1 MKDKILTMFFDINRW
16 TKAIE
21 KGVLKDIRKSEL
33 IKLTEEPTRIRMA
46 EAMLNGKYQITP
58 PHIAQIPKDNGE
70 FRTVYV
76 NEPIDRII
84 LSIANDLLFDLMPE
98 MIHPACKSYQ
108 VGIGCGKVVLEV
120 SHTIVNM
127 KSDGYVGWKSDLS
140 KYFDSVPIQ
149 FIDAAFDKVEAKC
162 GHSVLIDVLRKYYHC
177 GLYFDENNELHE
189 KYQSLKQGCAVA
201 SWLANVLLYSLD
213 DELSQLNGFY
223 VRYSD
228 DMLFVGPDY
237 EKAMTILQKR
247 LAEKSMN
254 LNPKKVEYL
263 TMDKWFKFLGFS
275 IKGSM
280 ISFSPNR
287 LKTFQAIIIQG
298 TIPNR
303 QLFRRWV
310 MAQMFR
316 IIYIATNTHGAY
328 KPIGVSEVI
337 HSMGYEY
344 QWKMLNNEL
353 YAQHK
358 MMQNGDVD
366 NFRDRNRWFNKRVV
380 LDMAKDYIEKL
391 KKRFDELKLRKCKGI
406 PYKRINGQNIF
417 VDDFDKK
424 VIKPL
429 LFAVHKIQ
437 HSENTYELWHSVQ
450 EFNKRRIKMHWD
462 TPQNAAWLDAYKGS
476 GAFFTM
482 QNMIRFHNCVIIDD
496 NGKTLGKNASLAF
509 LNKKAKLYE
518 NREGWRLIGMLK
530 KMLDD
535 NNIDVVAKMKEW
547 RK

>member
-1 MKDKILTMFFDINRW
+1 MGRNINPQNGAKMNMILFEN
-16 TKAIE
+16 
-21 KGVLKDIRKSEL
+21 
-33 IKLTEEPTRIRMA
+33 
-46 EAMLNGKYQITP
+46 P
-58 PHIAQIPKDNGE
+58 P
-70 FRTVYV
+70 TVYF
-76 NEPIDRII
+76 ERI
-84 LSIANDLLFDLMPE
+84 E
-98 MIHPACKSYQ
+98 
-108 VGIGCGKVVLEV
+108 
-120 SHTIVNM
+120 
-127 KSDGYVGWKSDLS
+127 
-140 KYFDSVPIQ
+140 
-149 FIDAAFDKVEAKC
+149 
-162 GHSVLIDVLRKYYHC
+162 
-177 GLYFDENNELHE
+177 
-189 KYQSLKQGCAVA
+189 
-201 SWLANVLLYSLD
+201 
-213 DELSQLNGFY
+213 
-223 VRYSD
+223 
-228 DMLFVGPDY
+228 DY
-237 EKAMTILQKR
+237 E
-247 LAEKSMN
+247 EKST
-254 LNPKKVEYL
+254 PWRRVPPTY
-263 TMDKWFKFLGFS
+263 
-275 IKGSM
+275 KGSSTKSGRNKKQ
-280 ISFSPNR
+280 IR
-287 LKTFQAIIIQG
+287 
-298 TIPNR
+298 
-303 QLFRRWV
+303 
-310 MAQMFR
+310 
-316 IIYIATNTHGAY
+316 
-328 KPIGVSEVI
+328 
-337 HSMGYEY
+337 
-344 QWKMLNNEL
+344 
-353 YAQHK
+353 
-358 MMQNGDVD
+358 
-366 NFRDRNRWFNKRVV
+366 RDRNRWFNKRVV

>member
-1 MKDKILTMFFDINRW
+1 MKQLKFECPECGTEFTLTANQ
-16 TKAIE
+16 TKAKERIE
-21 KGVLKDIRKSEL
+21 ALKKAGVDVSEL
-33 IKLTEEPTRIRMA
+33 FAMQSADGLEFIASKRDGVISILEE
-46 EAMLNGKYQITP
+46 
-58 PHIAQIPKDNGE
+58 DD
-70 FRTVYV
+70 
-76 NEPIDRII
+76 PI
-84 LSIANDLLFDLMPE
+84 
-98 MIHPACKSYQ
+98 
-108 VGIGCGKVVLEV
+108 
-120 SHTIVNM
+120 
-127 KSDGYVGWKSDLS
+127 
-140 KYFDSVPIQ
+140 
-149 FIDAAFDKVEAKC
+149 
-162 GHSVLIDVLRKYYHC
+162 
-177 GLYFDENNELHE
+177 
-189 KYQSLKQGCAVA
+189 
-201 SWLANVLLYSLD
+201 
-213 DELSQLNGFY
+213 
-223 VRYSD
+223 
-228 DMLFVGPDY
+228 
-237 EKAMTILQKR
+237 
-247 LAEKSMN
+247 
-254 LNPKKVEYL
+254 
-263 TMDKWFKFLGFS
+263 
-275 IKGSM
+275 
-280 ISFSPNR
+280 
-287 LKTFQAIIIQG
+287 FQAIIIQG

-316 IIYIATNTHGAY
+316 IIYITTNTHGAY

-337 HSMGYEY
+337 RNMGYEY

-391 KKRFDELKLRKCKGI
+391 KKRFEKLKLRKCKGV

-437 HSENTYELWHSVQ
+437 HAENTYELWHSVQ
-450 EFNKRRIKMHWD
+450 EFNKRRIKMYWG
-462 TPQNAAWLDAYKGS
+462 TPQNAAWLDAYKGA

-496 NGKTLGKNASLAF
+496 NGKTLSKNASLAF

-530 KMLDD
+530 KTLDD

>member
-1 MKDKILTMFFDINRW
+1 MKQLKFECPECGTEFTLTANQ
-16 TKAIE
+16 TKAKERIE
-21 KGVLKDIRKSEL
+21 ALKKAGVDVSEL
-33 IKLTEEPTRIRMA
+33 FAMQSADGLEFIASKRDGVISILEE
-46 EAMLNGKYQITP
+46 
-58 PHIAQIPKDNGE
+58 DD
-70 FRTVYV
+70 
-76 NEPIDRII
+76 PI
-84 LSIANDLLFDLMPE
+84 
-98 MIHPACKSYQ
+98 
-108 VGIGCGKVVLEV
+108 
-120 SHTIVNM
+120 
-127 KSDGYVGWKSDLS
+127 
-140 KYFDSVPIQ
+140 
-149 FIDAAFDKVEAKC
+149 
-162 GHSVLIDVLRKYYHC
+162 
-177 GLYFDENNELHE
+177 
-189 KYQSLKQGCAVA
+189 
-201 SWLANVLLYSLD
+201 
-213 DELSQLNGFY
+213 
-223 VRYSD
+223 
-228 DMLFVGPDY
+228 
-237 EKAMTILQKR
+237 
-247 LAEKSMN
+247 
-254 LNPKKVEYL
+254 
-263 TMDKWFKFLGFS
+263 
-275 IKGSM
+275 
-280 ISFSPNR
+280 
-287 LKTFQAIIIQG
+287 FQAIIIQG

-316 IIYIATNTHGAY
+316 IIYITTNTHGAY

-337 HSMGYEY
+337 RNMGYEY

-358 MMQNGDVD
+358 MMQNADVD

-391 KKRFDELKLRKCKGI
+391 KKRFEELKLRKCKGL

-417 VDDFDKK
+417 VDDFDRKI
-424 VIKPL
+424 IKPL

-437 HSENTYELWHSVQ
+437 HAENTYELWHSVQ

-462 TPQNAAWLDAYKGS
+462 IPQNAAWLDAYKGS

-496 NGKTLGKNASLAF
+496 NGKTLSKNASLAF

>member
-1 MKDKILTMFFDINRW
+1 MKQLKFECPECGTEFTLTANQ
-16 TKAIE
+16 TKAKERIE
-21 KGVLKDIRKSEL
+21 ALKKAGVDVSEL
-33 IKLTEEPTRIRMA
+33 FAMQSADGLEFIASKRDGVISILEE
-46 EAMLNGKYQITP
+46 
-58 PHIAQIPKDNGE
+58 DD
-70 FRTVYV
+70 
-76 NEPIDRII
+76 PI
-84 LSIANDLLFDLMPE
+84 
-98 MIHPACKSYQ
+98 
-108 VGIGCGKVVLEV
+108 
-120 SHTIVNM
+120 
-127 KSDGYVGWKSDLS
+127 
-140 KYFDSVPIQ
+140 
-149 FIDAAFDKVEAKC
+149 
-162 GHSVLIDVLRKYYHC
+162 
-177 GLYFDENNELHE
+177 
-189 KYQSLKQGCAVA
+189 
-201 SWLANVLLYSLD
+201 
-213 DELSQLNGFY
+213 
-223 VRYSD
+223 
-228 DMLFVGPDY
+228 
-237 EKAMTILQKR
+237 
-247 LAEKSMN
+247 
-254 LNPKKVEYL
+254 
-263 TMDKWFKFLGFS
+263 
-275 IKGSM
+275 
-280 ISFSPNR
+280 
-287 LKTFQAIIIQG
+287 FQAIIIQG

-316 IIYIATNTHGAY
+316 IIYITTNTHGAY

-337 HSMGYEY
+337 RNMGYEY

-391 KKRFDELKLRKCKGI
+391 KKRFEKLKLRKCKGV

-437 HSENTYELWHSVQ
+437 HAENTYELWHSVQ
-450 EFNKRRIKMHWD
+450 EFNKRRIKMHWGA
-462 TPQNAAWLDAYKGS
+462 PQNAAWLDAYKGA

-496 NGKTLGKNASLAF
+496 NGKTLSKNASLAF

-530 KMLDD
+530 KTLDD

>member
-1 MKDKILTMFFDINRW
+1 MKQLKFECPECGTEFTLTANQ
-16 TKAIE
+16 TKAKERIE
-21 KGVLKDIRKSEL
+21 ALKKAGVDVSEL
-33 IKLTEEPTRIRMA
+33 FAMQSADGLEFIASKRDGVISILEE
-46 EAMLNGKYQITP
+46 
-58 PHIAQIPKDNGE
+58 DD
-70 FRTVYV
+70 
-76 NEPIDRII
+76 PI
-84 LSIANDLLFDLMPE
+84 
-98 MIHPACKSYQ
+98 
-108 VGIGCGKVVLEV
+108 
-120 SHTIVNM
+120 
-127 KSDGYVGWKSDLS
+127 
-140 KYFDSVPIQ
+140 
-149 FIDAAFDKVEAKC
+149 
-162 GHSVLIDVLRKYYHC
+162 
-177 GLYFDENNELHE
+177 
-189 KYQSLKQGCAVA
+189 
-201 SWLANVLLYSLD
+201 
-213 DELSQLNGFY
+213 
-223 VRYSD
+223 
-228 DMLFVGPDY
+228 
-237 EKAMTILQKR
+237 
-247 LAEKSMN
+247 
-254 LNPKKVEYL
+254 
-263 TMDKWFKFLGFS
+263 
-275 IKGSM
+275 
-280 ISFSPNR
+280 
-287 LKTFQAIIIQG
+287 FQAIIIQG

-316 IIYIATNTHGAY
+316 IIYITTNTHGAY

-337 HSMGYEY
+337 RNMGYEY

-358 MMQNGDVD
+358 MMQNADVD

-391 KKRFDELKLRKCKGI
+391 KKRFEKLKLRKCKGV

-437 HSENTYELWHSVQ
+437 HAENTYELWHSVQ

-462 TPQNAAWLDAYKGS
+462 IPQNAAWLDAYKGS

-496 NGKTLGKNASLAF
+496 NGKTLSKNASLAF

>member
-1 MKDKILTMFFDINRW
+1 MKQLKFECPECGTEFTLTANQ
-16 TKAIE
+16 TKAKERIE
-21 KGVLKDIRKSEL
+21 ALKKAGVDVSEL
-33 IKLTEEPTRIRMA
+33 FAMQSADGLEFIASKRDGVISILEE
-46 EAMLNGKYQITP
+46 
-58 PHIAQIPKDNGE
+58 DD
-70 FRTVYV
+70 
-76 NEPIDRII
+76 PI
-84 LSIANDLLFDLMPE
+84 
-98 MIHPACKSYQ
+98 
-108 VGIGCGKVVLEV
+108 
-120 SHTIVNM
+120 
-127 KSDGYVGWKSDLS
+127 
-140 KYFDSVPIQ
+140 
-149 FIDAAFDKVEAKC
+149 
-162 GHSVLIDVLRKYYHC
+162 
-177 GLYFDENNELHE
+177 
-189 KYQSLKQGCAVA
+189 
-201 SWLANVLLYSLD
+201 
-213 DELSQLNGFY
+213 
-223 VRYSD
+223 
-228 DMLFVGPDY
+228 
-237 EKAMTILQKR
+237 
-247 LAEKSMN
+247 
-254 LNPKKVEYL
+254 
-263 TMDKWFKFLGFS
+263 
-275 IKGSM
+275 
-280 ISFSPNR
+280 
-287 LKTFQAIIIQG
+287 FQAIIIQG

-316 IIYIATNTHGAY
+316 IIYITTNTHGAY

-337 HSMGYEY
+337 RNMGYEY

-391 KKRFDELKLRKCKGI
+391 KKRFEKLKLRKCKGV

-437 HSENTYELWHSVQ
+437 HAENTYELWHSVQ

-462 TPQNAAWLDAYKGS
+462 IPQNAAWLDAYKGS

-496 NGKTLGKNASLAF
+496 NGKTLSKNASLAF

-530 KMLDD
+530 KTLDD

>member
-84 LSIANDLLFDLMPE
+84 LNIANDLLFDLMP
-98 MIHPACKSYQ
+98 
-108 VGIGCGKVVLEV
+108 
-120 SHTIVNM
+120 
-127 KSDGYVGWKSDLS
+127 
-140 KYFDSVPIQ
+140 
-149 FIDAAFDKVEAKC
+149 
-162 GHSVLIDVLRKYYHC
+162 
-177 GLYFDENNELHE
+177 
-189 KYQSLKQGCAVA
+189 
-201 SWLANVLLYSLD
+201 
-213 DELSQLNGFY
+213 
-223 VRYSD
+223 
-228 DMLFVGPDY
+228 
-237 EKAMTILQKR
+237 
-247 LAEKSMN
+247 
-254 LNPKKVEYL
+254 
-263 TMDKWFKFLGFS
+263 
-275 IKGSM
+275 
-280 ISFSPNR
+280 
-287 LKTFQAIIIQG
+287 
-298 TIPNR
+298 
-303 QLFRRWV
+303 
-310 MAQMFR
+310 
-316 IIYIATNTHGAY
+316 
-328 KPIGVSEVI
+328 EVI

-358 MMQNGDVD
+358 IMQNGDVD

-391 KKRFDELKLRKCKGI
+391 KKRFEKLKLRKCKGI

-417 VDDFDKK
+417 VDDFDRKI
-424 VIKPL
+424 IKPL

-437 HSENTYELWHSVQ
+437 HAGNTYELWHSVQ

>member
-1 MKDKILTMFFDINRW
+1 MKQLKFECPECGTEFTLTANQ
-16 TKAIE
+16 TKAKERIE
-21 KGVLKDIRKSEL
+21 ALKKAGVDVSEL
-33 IKLTEEPTRIRMA
+33 FAMQSADGLEFIASKRDGVISILEE
-46 EAMLNGKYQITP
+46 
-58 PHIAQIPKDNGE
+58 DD
-70 FRTVYV
+70 
-76 NEPIDRII
+76 PI
-84 LSIANDLLFDLMPE
+84 
-98 MIHPACKSYQ
+98 
-108 VGIGCGKVVLEV
+108 
-120 SHTIVNM
+120 
-127 KSDGYVGWKSDLS
+127 
-140 KYFDSVPIQ
+140 
-149 FIDAAFDKVEAKC
+149 
-162 GHSVLIDVLRKYYHC
+162 
-177 GLYFDENNELHE
+177 
-189 KYQSLKQGCAVA
+189 
-201 SWLANVLLYSLD
+201 
-213 DELSQLNGFY
+213 
-223 VRYSD
+223 
-228 DMLFVGPDY
+228 
-237 EKAMTILQKR
+237 
-247 LAEKSMN
+247 
-254 LNPKKVEYL
+254 
-263 TMDKWFKFLGFS
+263 
-275 IKGSM
+275 
-280 ISFSPNR
+280 
-287 LKTFQAIIIQG
+287 FQAIIIQG

-316 IIYIATNTHGAY
+316 IIYITTNTHGAY

-337 HSMGYEY
+337 RNMGYEY

-391 KKRFDELKLRKCKGI
+391 KKRFEKLKLRKCKGV

-437 HSENTYELWHSVQ
+437 HAENTYELWHSVQ
-450 EFNKRRIKMHWD
+450 EFNKRHIKMHWG
-462 TPQNAAWLDAYKGS
+462 TPQNAAWLDAYKGA

-496 NGKTLGKNASLAF
+496 NGKTLSKNASLAF

-530 KMLDD
+530 KTLDD

>member
-1 MKDKILTMFFDINRW
+1 MKQLKFECPECGTEFTLTANQ
-16 TKAIE
+16 TKAKERIE
-21 KGVLKDIRKSEL
+21 ALKKAGVDVSEL
-33 IKLTEEPTRIRMA
+33 FAMQSADGLEFIASKRDGVISILEE
-46 EAMLNGKYQITP
+46 
-58 PHIAQIPKDNGE
+58 DD
-70 FRTVYV
+70 
-76 NEPIDRII
+76 PI
-84 LSIANDLLFDLMPE
+84 
-98 MIHPACKSYQ
+98 
-108 VGIGCGKVVLEV
+108 
-120 SHTIVNM
+120 
-127 KSDGYVGWKSDLS
+127 
-140 KYFDSVPIQ
+140 
-149 FIDAAFDKVEAKC
+149 
-162 GHSVLIDVLRKYYHC
+162 
-177 GLYFDENNELHE
+177 
-189 KYQSLKQGCAVA
+189 
-201 SWLANVLLYSLD
+201 
-213 DELSQLNGFY
+213 
-223 VRYSD
+223 
-228 DMLFVGPDY
+228 
-237 EKAMTILQKR
+237 
-247 LAEKSMN
+247 
-254 LNPKKVEYL
+254 
-263 TMDKWFKFLGFS
+263 
-275 IKGSM
+275 
-280 ISFSPNR
+280 
-287 LKTFQAIIIQG
+287 FQAIIIQG

-316 IIYIATNTHGAY
+316 IIYITTNTHGAY

-462 TPQNAAWLDAYKGS
+462 IPQNAAWLDAYKGS

>member
-1 MKDKILTMFFDINRW
+1 MKQLKFECPECGTEFTLTANQ
-16 TKAIE
+16 TKAKERIE
-21 KGVLKDIRKSEL
+21 ALKKAGVDVSEL
-33 IKLTEEPTRIRMA
+33 FAMQSADGLEFIASKRDGVISILEE
-46 EAMLNGKYQITP
+46 
-58 PHIAQIPKDNGE
+58 DD
-70 FRTVYV
+70 
-76 NEPIDRII
+76 PI
-84 LSIANDLLFDLMPE
+84 
-98 MIHPACKSYQ
+98 
-108 VGIGCGKVVLEV
+108 
-120 SHTIVNM
+120 
-127 KSDGYVGWKSDLS
+127 
-140 KYFDSVPIQ
+140 
-149 FIDAAFDKVEAKC
+149 
-162 GHSVLIDVLRKYYHC
+162 
-177 GLYFDENNELHE
+177 
-189 KYQSLKQGCAVA
+189 
-201 SWLANVLLYSLD
+201 
-213 DELSQLNGFY
+213 
-223 VRYSD
+223 
-228 DMLFVGPDY
+228 
-237 EKAMTILQKR
+237 
-247 LAEKSMN
+247 
-254 LNPKKVEYL
+254 
-263 TMDKWFKFLGFS
+263 
-275 IKGSM
+275 
-280 ISFSPNR
+280 
-287 LKTFQAIIIQG
+287 FQAIIIQG

-316 IIYIATNTHGAY
+316 IIYITTNTHGAY

-337 HSMGYEY
+337 RNMGYEY

-391 KKRFDELKLRKCKGI
+391 KKRFEKLKLRKCKGV

-437 HSENTYELWHSVQ
+437 HAENTYELWHSVQ

-462 TPQNAAWLDAYKGS
+462 IPQNAAWLDAYKGA

-496 NGKTLGKNASLAF
+496 NGKTLSKNASLAF

>member
-1 MKDKILTMFFDINRW
+1 MKQLKFECPECGTEFTLTANQ
-16 TKAIE
+16 TKAKERIE
-21 KGVLKDIRKSEL
+21 ALKKAGVDVSEL
-33 IKLTEEPTRIRMA
+33 FAMQSADGLEFIASIRDGVISILEE
-46 EAMLNGKYQITP
+46 
-58 PHIAQIPKDNGE
+58 DD
-70 FRTVYV
+70 
-76 NEPIDRII
+76 PI
-84 LSIANDLLFDLMPE
+84 
-98 MIHPACKSYQ
+98 
-108 VGIGCGKVVLEV
+108 
-120 SHTIVNM
+120 
-127 KSDGYVGWKSDLS
+127 
-140 KYFDSVPIQ
+140 
-149 FIDAAFDKVEAKC
+149 
-162 GHSVLIDVLRKYYHC
+162 
-177 GLYFDENNELHE
+177 
-189 KYQSLKQGCAVA
+189 
-201 SWLANVLLYSLD
+201 
-213 DELSQLNGFY
+213 
-223 VRYSD
+223 
-228 DMLFVGPDY
+228 
-237 EKAMTILQKR
+237 
-247 LAEKSMN
+247 
-254 LNPKKVEYL
+254 
-263 TMDKWFKFLGFS
+263 
-275 IKGSM
+275 
-280 ISFSPNR
+280 
-287 LKTFQAIIIQG
+287 FQAIIIQG

-316 IIYIATNTHGAY
+316 IIYITTNTHGAY

-337 HSMGYEY
+337 RNMGYEY

-358 MMQNGDVD
+358 MMQNADVD

-391 KKRFDELKLRKCKGI
+391 KKRFEELKLRKCKGL

-417 VDDFDKK
+417 VDDFDRKI
-424 VIKPL
+424 IKPL

-437 HSENTYELWHSVQ
+437 HAENTYELWHSVQ

-462 TPQNAAWLDAYKGS
+462 IPQNAAWLDAYKGS

-496 NGKTLGKNASLAF
+496 NGKTLSKNASLAF

>member
-1 MKDKILTMFFDINRW
+1 MKQLKFECPECGTEFTLTANQ
-16 TKAIE
+16 TKAKERIE
-21 KGVLKDIRKSEL
+21 ALKKAGVDVSEL
-33 IKLTEEPTRIRMA
+33 FAMQSADGLEFIASKRDGVISILEE
-46 EAMLNGKYQITP
+46 
-58 PHIAQIPKDNGE
+58 DD
-70 FRTVYV
+70 
-76 NEPIDRII
+76 PI
-84 LSIANDLLFDLMPE
+84 
-98 MIHPACKSYQ
+98 
-108 VGIGCGKVVLEV
+108 
-120 SHTIVNM
+120 
-127 KSDGYVGWKSDLS
+127 
-140 KYFDSVPIQ
+140 
-149 FIDAAFDKVEAKC
+149 
-162 GHSVLIDVLRKYYHC
+162 
-177 GLYFDENNELHE
+177 
-189 KYQSLKQGCAVA
+189 
-201 SWLANVLLYSLD
+201 
-213 DELSQLNGFY
+213 
-223 VRYSD
+223 
-228 DMLFVGPDY
+228 
-237 EKAMTILQKR
+237 
-247 LAEKSMN
+247 
-254 LNPKKVEYL
+254 
-263 TMDKWFKFLGFS
+263 
-275 IKGSM
+275 
-280 ISFSPNR
+280 
-287 LKTFQAIIIQG
+287 FQAIIIQG

-316 IIYIATNTHGAY
+316 IIYITTNTHGAY

-337 HSMGYEY
+337 RNMGYEY

-391 KKRFDELKLRKCKGI
+391 KKRFEKLKLRKCKGV

-429 LFAVHKIQ
+429 LFSVHKIQ
-437 HSENTYELWHSVQ
+437 HAENTYELWHSVQ
-450 EFNKRRIKMHWD
+450 EFNKRRSKMHWG
-462 TPQNAAWLDAYKGS
+462 TPQNAAWLDAYKGA

-496 NGKTLGKNASLAF
+496 NGKTLSKNASLAF

-530 KMLDD
+530 KTLDD

>member
-1 MKDKILTMFFDINRW
+1 MKQLKFECPECGTEFTLTANQ
-16 TKAIE
+16 TKAKERIE
-21 KGVLKDIRKSEL
+21 ALKKAGVDVSEL
-33 IKLTEEPTRIRMA
+33 FAMQSADGLEFIASKRDGVISILEE
-46 EAMLNGKYQITP
+46 
-58 PHIAQIPKDNGE
+58 DD
-70 FRTVYV
+70 
-76 NEPIDRII
+76 PI
-84 LSIANDLLFDLMPE
+84 
-98 MIHPACKSYQ
+98 
-108 VGIGCGKVVLEV
+108 
-120 SHTIVNM
+120 
-127 KSDGYVGWKSDLS
+127 
-140 KYFDSVPIQ
+140 
-149 FIDAAFDKVEAKC
+149 
-162 GHSVLIDVLRKYYHC
+162 
-177 GLYFDENNELHE
+177 
-189 KYQSLKQGCAVA
+189 
-201 SWLANVLLYSLD
+201 
-213 DELSQLNGFY
+213 
-223 VRYSD
+223 
-228 DMLFVGPDY
+228 
-237 EKAMTILQKR
+237 
-247 LAEKSMN
+247 
-254 LNPKKVEYL
+254 
-263 TMDKWFKFLGFS
+263 
-275 IKGSM
+275 
-280 ISFSPNR
+280 
-287 LKTFQAIIIQG
+287 FQAIIIQG

-316 IIYIATNTHGAY
+316 IIYITTNTHGAY

-337 HSMGYEY
+337 RNMGYEY

-391 KKRFDELKLRKCKGI
+391 KKRFEKLKLRKCKGV

-437 HSENTYELWHSVQ
+437 HAENTYELWHSVQ
-450 EFNKRRIKMHWD
+450 EFNKRRIKMHWG
-462 TPQNAAWLDAYKGS
+462 TPQNAACLDAYKGA

>member
-1 MKDKILTMFFDINRW
+1 MKQLKFECPECGTEFTLTANQ
-16 TKAIE
+16 TKAKERIE
-21 KGVLKDIRKSEL
+21 ALKKAGVDVSEL
-33 IKLTEEPTRIRMA
+33 FAMQSADGLEFIASKRDGVISILEE
-46 EAMLNGKYQITP
+46 
-58 PHIAQIPKDNGE
+58 DD
-70 FRTVYV
+70 
-76 NEPIDRII
+76 PI
-84 LSIANDLLFDLMPE
+84 
-98 MIHPACKSYQ
+98 
-108 VGIGCGKVVLEV
+108 
-120 SHTIVNM
+120 
-127 KSDGYVGWKSDLS
+127 
-140 KYFDSVPIQ
+140 
-149 FIDAAFDKVEAKC
+149 
-162 GHSVLIDVLRKYYHC
+162 
-177 GLYFDENNELHE
+177 
-189 KYQSLKQGCAVA
+189 
-201 SWLANVLLYSLD
+201 
-213 DELSQLNGFY
+213 
-223 VRYSD
+223 
-228 DMLFVGPDY
+228 
-237 EKAMTILQKR
+237 
-247 LAEKSMN
+247 
-254 LNPKKVEYL
+254 
-263 TMDKWFKFLGFS
+263 
-275 IKGSM
+275 
-280 ISFSPNR
+280 
-287 LKTFQAIIIQG
+287 FQAIIIQG

-316 IIYIATNTHGAY
+316 IIYITTNTHGAY

-337 HSMGYEY
+337 RNMGYEY

-391 KKRFDELKLRKCKGI
+391 KKRFEKLKLRKCKGV

-437 HSENTYELWHSVQ
+437 HAENTYELWHSVQ
-450 EFNKRRIKMHWD
+450 EFNKRRIKMHWG
-462 TPQNAAWLDAYKGS
+462 TPQNAAWLDAYKGA

-496 NGKTLGKNASLAF
+496 NGKTLSKNASLAF

-530 KMLDD
+530 KTLDD
-535 NNIDVVAKMKEW
+535 NNIEQQIYSPPIILVNLDGGPMDVVVHKVWLNNNSIKLSVYDNGWGNKINIELDDISPGHLSYIIEYMPVTDKVKSVAINDD
-547 RK
+547 

>member
-1 MKDKILTMFFDINRW
+1 MKQFKFECPECGTEFMLTAHQP
-16 TKAIE
+16 KAKERIE
-21 KGVLKDIRKSEL
+21 ALKKAGVDVSEL
-33 IKLTEEPTRIRMA
+33 F
-46 EAMLNGKYQITP
+46 AMQSADGLEF
-58 PHIAQIPKDNGE
+58 IASKRDGVISILKEDD
-70 FRTVYV
+70 
-76 NEPIDRII
+76 PI
-84 LSIANDLLFDLMPE
+84 
-98 MIHPACKSYQ
+98 
-108 VGIGCGKVVLEV
+108 
-120 SHTIVNM
+120 
-127 KSDGYVGWKSDLS
+127 
-140 KYFDSVPIQ
+140 
-149 FIDAAFDKVEAKC
+149 
-162 GHSVLIDVLRKYYHC
+162 
-177 GLYFDENNELHE
+177 
-189 KYQSLKQGCAVA
+189 
-201 SWLANVLLYSLD
+201 
-213 DELSQLNGFY
+213 
-223 VRYSD
+223 
-228 DMLFVGPDY
+228 
-237 EKAMTILQKR
+237 
-247 LAEKSMN
+247 
-254 LNPKKVEYL
+254 
-263 TMDKWFKFLGFS
+263 
-275 IKGSM
+275 
-280 ISFSPNR
+280 
-287 LKTFQAIIIQG
+287 FQAIIIQG

-316 IIYIATNTHGAY
+316 IIYITTNTHGAY

-337 HSMGYEY
+337 RSMGYEY

-358 MMQNGDVD
+358 MMQNADVD

-391 KKRFDELKLRKCKGI
+391 KKRFEKLKLRKCKGL

-417 VDDFDKK
+417 VDDFDRKI
-424 VIKPL
+424 IKPL

-437 HSENTYELWHSVQ
+437 HAENTYELWHSVQ

-462 TPQNAAWLDAYKGS
+462 IPQNAAWLDAYKGS

-496 NGKTLGKNASLAF
+496 NGKTLSKNASLAF

>member
-1 MKDKILTMFFDINRW
+1 MKQLKFECPECGTEFTLTANQ
-16 TKAIE
+16 TKAKERIE
-21 KGVLKDIRKSEL
+21 ALKKAGVDVSEL
-33 IKLTEEPTRIRMA
+33 FAMQSADGLEFIASKRDGVISILEE
-46 EAMLNGKYQITP
+46 
-58 PHIAQIPKDNGE
+58 DD
-70 FRTVYV
+70 
-76 NEPIDRII
+76 PI
-84 LSIANDLLFDLMPE
+84 
-98 MIHPACKSYQ
+98 
-108 VGIGCGKVVLEV
+108 
-120 SHTIVNM
+120 
-127 KSDGYVGWKSDLS
+127 
-140 KYFDSVPIQ
+140 
-149 FIDAAFDKVEAKC
+149 
-162 GHSVLIDVLRKYYHC
+162 
-177 GLYFDENNELHE
+177 
-189 KYQSLKQGCAVA
+189 
-201 SWLANVLLYSLD
+201 
-213 DELSQLNGFY
+213 
-223 VRYSD
+223 
-228 DMLFVGPDY
+228 
-237 EKAMTILQKR
+237 
-247 LAEKSMN
+247 
-254 LNPKKVEYL
+254 
-263 TMDKWFKFLGFS
+263 
-275 IKGSM
+275 
-280 ISFSPNR
+280 
-287 LKTFQAIIIQG
+287 FQAIIIQG

-316 IIYIATNTHGAY
+316 IIYITTNTHGAY

-337 HSMGYEY
+337 RNMGYEY

-391 KKRFDELKLRKCKGI
+391 KKRFEKLKLRKCKGV

-437 HSENTYELWHSVQ
+437 HAENTYELWHSVQ

-462 TPQNAAWLDAYKGS
+462 IPQNAAWLDAYKGA

-496 NGKTLGKNASLAF
+496 NGKTLSKNASLAF

-530 KMLDD
+530 KTLDD